1 MGKAMCEFT
10 AGMTSESC
18 AEMQAFTWN
27 PFEQRKFCRL
37 HCVVRKPE

>member
-27 PFEQRKFCRL
+27 PLSNVNSAACIVL
-37 HCVVRKPE
+37 